1 MRKKG
6 TTNQF
11 WLVLGTLNVLVMV
24 YPIVLV
30 CRADRVDARLLATFV
45 LIVAIFLLAI
55 ADTVSIVVADVIGGT
70 KRGTKQTKIRPD

>member
-6 TTNQF
+6 PTNHF

-30 CRADRVDARLLATFV
+30 CRADRVDAQLLATFV
-45 LIVAIFLLAI
+45 LIVAILLLAV
-55 ADTVSIVVADVIGGT
+55 ADTISILVADVIGGT
-70 KRGTKQTKIRPD
+70 NRGDKQRKIRPD

>member
-1 MRKKG
+1 MKRGG

-45 LIVAIFLLAI
+45 LNCRYLLAG
-55 ADTVSIVVADVIGGT
+55 DC
-70 KRGTKQTKIRPD
+70 

>member
-1 MRKKG
+1 MKRRG